1 MTTLKNKRDLQNE
14 YGLYL
19 RWINGDDRHDYR
31 FFIENQNN
39 GERIEITDEKALA
52 FISSK
57 TTNAFRDQTKIY
69 SSHVQLFDILGLKP
83 KMTFRD
89 LLKQKELSGYKLAK
103 ITGIPQSTIS
113 DWTTGRK
120 NILNAEFSTII
131 KLCKTLKLTA
141 EQFYQLLSR

>member
-1 MTTLKNKRDLQNE
+1 MTILKNKRDLQNE

-52 FISSK
+52 FIRSK
-57 TTNAFRDQTKIY
+57 TTNAFRDQLQIY
-69 SSHVQLFDILGLKP
+69 KTHVELFEIIGLKP

-113 DWTTGRK
+113 DWVTGTK
-120 NILNAEFSTII
+120 NILKAEFTNVMTACEVLEI
-131 KLCKTLKLTA
+131 TA
-141 EQFYQLLSR
+141 EELFESLRK